1 MEMSNSALH
10 HEVSTLKFP
19 LTGRRNH
26 SFKCYEG
33 ELTENRSAD
42 LQLHNAL
49 ALADAQLRQNEKLIG
64 QLKDKLT
71 QQQQVLS
78 KLSALQQDASK
89 RLAGL
94 TWRQLQ
100 IVELVLA
107 GCPNKNIAS
116 NLGIS
121 QRTVENHRASIM
133 RKTGSKSLPAL
144 VRVGFAASWNGDDH
158 ALILHQAH
166 LSPNLHT
173 LG

>member
-10 HEVSTLKFP
+10 HEVGPLKFP
-19 LTGRRNH
+19 LTGRRGH
-26 SFKCYEG
+26 SFRDFEG

-42 LQLHNAL
+42 LRPHNAI
-49 ALADAQLRQNEKLIG
+49 AIADAQLQQKEELIG
-64 QLKDKLT
+64 QLKDRLK
-71 QQQQVLS
+71 QHQQVLS
-78 KLSALQQDASK
+78 KLFALQEDASK

-94 TWRQLQ
+94 TRRQRE

-107 GCPNKNIAS
+107 GCPNKNIANS
-116 NLGIS
+116 LGIS

-144 VRVGFAASWNGDDH
+144 VRVGFAASWNGDDQ

-166 LSPNLHT
+166 LSST
-173 LG
+173 G

>member
-19 LTGRRNH
+19 LTGGRNH
-26 SFKCYEG
+26 SFKDYEG

-42 LQLHNAL
+42 LRLHNAL
-49 ALADAQLRQNEKLIG
+49 ANAQLRQKEELIG
-64 QLKDKLT
+64 QLKDRLN
-71 QQQQVLS
+71 QHQQVLS
-78 KLSALQQDASK
+78 KLFALQEDASK

-94 TWRQLQ
+94 TRRQRE

-107 GCPNKNIAS
+107 GCPNKNIAN

-144 VRVGFAASWNGDDH
+144 VRVGFAASWTGDDH

-166 LSPNLHT
+166 LSPSLHT